1 MEDKNTLK
9 LNSNTSLANEELFKI
24 LNDLNI
30 IGEIYDKNHPLALYM
45 KEKGKKQKKSKI
57 KYSYT
62 KSQTVWR
69 EFKKE
74 EDKIYLFRITKKIDN
89 TTKDLIRNEF
99 KIHKECENLNNI
111 SPEFICYHFSDFINF
126 SVFMTKNFYTLE
138 ELIEQKNY
146 LAFQAKILL

>member
-24 LNDLNI
+24 LNELNI
-30 IGEIYDKNHPLALYM
+30 AGEIVDKNHPLALYM
-45 KEKGKKQKKSKI
+45 KEKGNSLKKSRI

-74 EDKIYLFRITKKIDN
+74 EDKIYLFRITKTINN

-99 KIHKECENLNNI
+99 KIHKECVNLNNI

-126 SVFMTKNFYTLE
+126 SVFMTKNYYTLE
-138 ELIEQKNY
+138 ELIEQKK
-146 LAFQAKILL
+146 LPSF